1 MTGTIRPVAEVE
13 VTVTTTL
20 RAVTTTE
27 GGMIEGTEVGTGV
40 AAALAPVAVAAEG
53 VGVVASNMAEVAVGR
68 LKATATL
75 ANGATVPTT
84 TPRPNSR

>member
-1 MTGTIRPVAEVE
+1 MTGTIRPAAEVE
-13 VTVTTTL
+13 VTVTL
-20 RAVTTTE
+20 RAVTTME
-27 GGMIEGTEVGTGV
+27 AVRIGGTVVGTGV
-40 AAALAPVAVAAEG
+40 AAALVLVAVAAEG
-53 VGVVASNMAEVAVGR
+53 VVGVASSMAEVAVGR